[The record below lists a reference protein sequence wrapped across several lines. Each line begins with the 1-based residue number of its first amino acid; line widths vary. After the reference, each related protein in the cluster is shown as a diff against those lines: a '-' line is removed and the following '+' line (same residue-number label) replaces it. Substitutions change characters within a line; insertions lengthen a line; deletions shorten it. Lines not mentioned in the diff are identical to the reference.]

1 MRDHR
6 LALLTLVLGLALGA
20 MLGSLAG
27 REPVLASP
35 QLLPHAE
42 APGPLSEG
50 APAAEPLTPLTLS
63 GRRAAARASSP
74 SPAALQASAEE
85 ATRGALAR
93 LDAVPRVAEGTEETG
108 VITGL
113 VINRAGTPISG
124 VRVVASRY
132 NSARSV
138 RTNLG
143 IGREWPGARTLT
155 DELTEQAV
163 QLAAQRAGQ
172 RTTLT
177 DDAGRFRIAEIV
189 DGSYRLEAF
198 KEGVEFKHAGAN
210 YGRHG
215 GRLWRAGSNSARIIG
230 TPTQSVHLD
239 VRLEDGTALDEARLE
254 VRYETRDPF
263 HPGFIEWTRGAAALQ
278 VSSRPGR
285 IRALAHGP
293 NSSKLRGAPR
303 ELASEW
309 VSFGPGAPQRG
320 LVLLEVRP
328 RGLLGVRVEVVD
340 DTASILDHQI
350 NVRVEGPHGDVGELI
365 ARAAHWWFEGV
376 SPGQVTIK
384 ARRQGQAEDIASAT
398 ASFDGRWGTERLAVD
413 VPAPVIVSCIG
424 PDGTLPC
431 DVTFQLRGP
440 KNRTQLQ
447 ARLRAP
453 GEYAMAVT
461 PKLQQLR
468 KAQRSLS
475 ASLGTQ
481 LEGRGNYTLVGQSG
495 LLGEVHAPVTE
506 ETSTVT
512 LAFDPPASLL
522 LTIAVEAPTEFR
534 AQLDGLADDGV
545 KSGWRHLK
553 RRPRLRSGQPAPLT
567 FEADGT
573 LLLTGLQPGVHLV
586 TVSSERERSYILPGA
601 DDLPRDPITV
611 TAALSIQAGKNVHE
625 VTIPERFEL
634 QVHAPDHPVGTTL
647 RLRSTDPPPGSDDI
661 AGQLEAA
668 LNDQHGA
675 VIERVPRGTYSLLVN
690 WRDGSSRREVTV
702 PGPAI
707 TLKRTELRG
716 FRITRVRPGGLA
728 VSAGLRNGDLLVEVD
743 GQPVDSRS
751 MERLRLD
758 VGRRQ
763 PTLTVERDGARHE
776 LQLGLGDPGEPA
788 YGQLRMYFEAVED

>member
-1 MRDHR
+1 M
-6 LALLTLVLGLALGA
+6 
-20 MLGSLAG
+20 
-27 REPVLASP
+27 
-35 QLLPHAE
+35 
-42 APGPLSEG
+42 
-50 APAAEPLTPLTLS
+50 
-63 GRRAAARASSP
+63 
-74 SPAALQASAEE
+74 
-85 ATRGALAR
+85 
-93 LDAVPRVAEGTEETG
+93 
-108 VITGL
+108 ITGL
-113 VINRAGTPISG
+113 VIDRAGTPISG
-124 VRVVASRY
+124 VRVVASRS

-138 RTNLG
+138 RTDLG

-177 DDAGRFRIAEIV
+177 DDAGRFRIAEIG
-189 DGSYRLEAF
+189 DGTYRLEAF
-198 KEGVEFKHAGAN
+198 KEGVEFKHAGAD

-215 GRLWRAGSNSARIIG
+215 GRFWRASGTSARIIG

-239 VRLEDGTALDEARLE
+239 VRLEDGTALDEAKVE
-254 VRYETRDPF
+254 AGYETRDPF

-293 NSSKLRGAPR
+293 NSSKLRGAPH

-309 VSFGPGAPQRG
+309 VSFGPGAPQRDP
-320 LVLLEVRP
+320 VLLEVRP
-328 RGLLGVRVEVVD
+328 RGLLGVRVEVED

-376 SPGQVTIK
+376 SPGQLTIK
-384 ARRQGQAEDIASAT
+384 ARCQGQAEDIASAT

-413 VPAPVIVSCIG
+413 VPTPVIVSCIG
-424 PDGTLPC
+424 PDGARPC
-431 DVTFQLRGP
+431 DVTFKLQGP
-440 KNRTQLQ
+440 E
-447 ARLRAP
+447 ARFSLEAQLRAP
-453 GEYAMAVT
+453 GEYAVAVT
-461 PKLQQLR
+461 PRLQQIREVERLV
-468 KAQRSLS
+468 S
-475 ASLGTQ
+475 ASPGTQ
-481 LEGRGNYTLVGQSG
+481 PDVRANCTLVGQSD

-512 LAFDPPASLL
+512 LAFDSPASLL
-522 LTIAVEAPTEFR
+522 LTIPVDAPTDFR
-534 AQLDGLADDGV
+534 AQLEGRADGGV
-545 KSGWRHLK
+545 DSEWRHVS
-553 RRPRLRSGQPAPLT
+553 RYRGRSGQRVPQT
-567 FEADGT
+567 FAADGS
-573 LLLTGLQPGVHLV
+573 LLLTGLQPGLHVV
-586 TVSSERERSYILPGA
+586 TVSSAWGRSYGFSGEA
-601 DDLPRDPITV
+601 DFPRDPITV
-611 TAALSIQAGKNVHE
+611 TAALSIQAGENVHE

-634 QVHAPDHPVGTTL
+634 QVHAPDHPVGTQL
-647 RLRSTDPPPGSDDI
+647 RLRSTDPSPGRDDI
-661 AGQLEAA
+661 AEPHRSVLD
-668 LNDQHGA
+668 DQHGA

-788 YGQLRMYFEAVED
+788 YGQLRIYFEAVED

>member
-1 MRDHR
+1 MNGYR

-20 MLGSLAG
+20 ICGYLAG
-27 REPVLASP
+27 HEPVLASP
-35 QLLPHAE
+35 QPVPRAE
-42 APGPLSEG
+42 APGPLFEG
-50 APAAEPLTPLTLS
+50 ARAAEPLSPLTLS
-63 GRRAAARASSP
+63 GRSVAASASSP
-74 SPAALQASAEE
+74 SPAALRASAQE

-93 LDAVPRVAEGTEETG
+93 LDALPLAAEGPEETG

-113 VINRAGTPISG
+113 VIDRAGAPIRG
-124 VRVVASRY
+124 VRVVANRH
-132 NSARSV
+132 NSAAV
-138 RTNLG
+138 PTNLE
-143 IGREWPGARTLT
+143 IGGEWQGVRSFA
-155 DELTEQAV
+155 DELGDQAV
-163 QLAAQRAGQ
+163 RLAAQRAGQ
-172 RTTLT
+172 RTALS
-177 DDAGRFRIAEIV
+177 DDGGRFTIPGIG
-189 DGSYRLEAF
+189 DGLYRLEAF
-198 KEGVEFKHAGAN
+198 KEGVEFRHAGASS
-210 YGRHG
+210 GRHG
-215 GRLWRAGSNSARIIG
+215 GRLWRAGGTSARIIG

-239 VRLEDGTALDEARLE
+239 VRLEDGTALDEAKVE
-254 VRYETRDPF
+254 VKYSVRDPF
-263 HPGFIEWTRGAAALQ
+263 HPVFIEWMRGDTALQ

-293 NSSKLRGAPR
+293 NSSKLTNAPQ
-303 ELASEW
+303 EYASEW

-320 LVLLEVRP
+320 PVLLEVRP
-328 RGLLGVRVEVVD
+328 RGLLGVRVDVVD
-340 DTASILDHQI
+340 DTASTLDHQI
-350 NVRVEGPHGDVGELI
+350 KVRVEGPHGNVGELI
-365 ARAAHWWFEGV
+365 TRGTHWWFEGV

-384 ARRQGQAEDIASAT
+384 ARRQGQAEDIASTT
-398 ASFDGRWGTERLAVD
+398 ANFDGRWGTERLAVD
-413 VPAPVIVSCIG
+413 VPTPVIVSCIG

-431 DVTFQLRGP
+431 DVTFELRGLE
-440 KNRTQLQ
+440 NRTRLQ

-461 PKLQQLR
+461 PKLQLLR
-468 KAQRSLS
+468 EIQRSHS

-481 LEGRGNYTLVGQSG
+481 LDGRGNYTLVGQSG
-495 LLGEVHAPVTE
+495 LLGEVHAPVTD

-545 KSGWRHLK
+545 KSEWRHLK

-586 TVSSERERSYILPGA
+586 TVSSERERSYTLPGA

-611 TAALSIQAGKNVHE
+611 TAALSIQAGKNAHE

-634 QVHAPDHPVGTTL
+634 QVHAPDHPVGTQL
-647 RLRSTDPPPGSDDI
+647 RLRSTDPPLGRDDI
-661 AGQLEAA
+661 AEPHRSVLD
-668 LNDQHGA
+668 DQHGA
-675 VIERVPRGTYSLLVN
+675 VIERVPQGTYSLLVN

-707 TLKRTELRG
+707 TLQRTELRG

-728 VSAGLRNGDLLVEVD
+728 VSAGLQNGDLLVEVD

-776 LQLGLGDPGEPA
+776 LKLGLGDPGEPA
-788 YGQLRMYFEAVED
+788 YRQLRMYFEAVED